1 MTRPPAPGAWPSPI
15 TPEVVTAA
23 SVSLGGPVCD
33 GEHLWWAELRPAEAG
48 RVQLVRRRLDGAD
61 DPTDVLPD
69 GFSARTRVHEYGGGA
84 WWVAGGLV
92 VFSNWTDQRLW
103 AWRAGSDAGPW
114 PLTPEPA
121 GGGGERFADLR
132 LLDGP
137 DGSTWVLAVHEH
149 HGAPAAGDGV
159 AAGDR
164 PAEPSNDLVAVRVV
178 APGAAPVAPVVLVD
192 GTDFVSHPR
201 PSPDAAAVAWLQWD
215 HPRMPWDGTELWA
228 AALAFGDDGPV
239 LERPRLVAGGP
250 DESIA
255 QPEWAPTG
263 NLHLVSDRPHPDGD
277 DGHDDDGWWSLYRCA
292 EPGLPTVGPDG
303 ATAIEPVLAVD
314 RTELAQPQWVFGQS
328 WYAWAPDGTIVACGR
343 RDGRDR
349 LLVGAPTPVAVLNR
363 CTAVDGLTTTT
374 RGVAAVAASFD
385 AEPAVIEL
393 VDIADALAAG
403 RDPTVVVHRAPR
415 ALGIDAS
422 WWSVPQHVEVSG
434 PGGVVR
440 ALVYPP
446 TNPDVAA
453 AQEALPPLLV
463 LIHGGP
469 TSAARPMLAL
479 ATQYWTS
486 RGFCVAD
493 VNYRGSTGYGRR
505 FRRALDGAWGVAD
518 VEDVCAVAADLARR
532 GIVDA
537 DRMAIRGG
545 SAGGFTVL
553 GALLSPDGAFGAAAC
568 LYAVTDLAG
577 LVADT
582 HKFEVHYTDTLV
594 GPWPE
599 AADVYRERSPVHHLD
614 QLATPVIVFQGLD
627 DAVVPPSQA
636 EALVAALDEAS
647 VPHAYVAFAGE
658 QHGFRQAATI
668 ERVLRDE
675 LYFYRRVL
683 DIADGSATDGDA
695 GAVSVPDL
703 VIHHLDATS
712 GT

>member
-1 MTRPPAPGAWPSPI
+1 MTHPPAPGAWPSPI
-15 TPEVVTAA
+15 TPAVVTAA
-23 SVSLGGPVCD
+23 AVSLGGPVCD
-33 GEHLWWAELRPAEAG
+33 GDHLWWSELRPAEAG
-48 RVQLVRRRLDGAD
+48 RVQLVRRRLDHAET
-61 DPTDVLPD
+61 PTDVLPD

-84 WWVAGGLV
+84 WWVAGGLA

-103 AWRAGSDAGPW
+103 AWRPGIDAEPW
-114 PLTPEPA
+114 PLTAEA
-121 GGGGERFADLR
+121 LDREERFADLR
-132 LLDGP
+132 LVDAP
-137 DGSTWVLAVHEH
+137 DGTTWVLAVREH
-149 HGAPAAGDGV
+149 HGTVVGGDH
-159 AAGDR
+159 
-164 PAEPSNDLVAVRVV
+164 AEPTNDLVAVRVV
-178 APGAAPVAPVVLVD
+178 ADGAEPARPVVLVA
-192 GTDFVSHPR
+192 GADFVSHPR
-201 PSPDAAAVAWLQWD
+201 PSPDATAMAWLQWD

-228 AALAFGDDGPV
+228 AALDFGPDGPV
-239 LERPRLVAGGP
+239 LAQPRRVAGGP

-263 NLHLVSDRPHPDGD
+263 HLHLVSDRSHHDGD
-277 DGHDDDGWWSLYRCA
+277 DDHADDGWWSLYRCA
-292 EPGLPTVGPDG
+292 EPGLPTAGPDG
-303 ATAIEPVLAVD
+303 AAALEPVLVVD

-328 WYAWAPDGTIVACGR
+328 WYAWAPDETLVACGR
-343 RDGRDR
+343 CDGRDR
-349 LLVGAPTPVAVLNR
+349 LLVGAPAPVTVLDR
-363 CTAVDGLTTTT
+363 YTAVDGLTATTW
-374 RGVAAVAASFD
+374 GVAAVAAGFD
-385 AEPAVIEL
+385 AEPSVIEL
-393 VDIADALAAG
+393 VDVAGALVAG
-403 RDPTVVVHRAPR
+403 QDPTVVVHRTPR
-415 ALGIDAS
+415 ALGIDPS
-422 WWSVPQHVEVSG
+422 WWSTPQHVEVSG

-446 TNPDVAA
+446 TNPEVVVE
-453 AQEALPPLLV
+453 AQASLPPLLV

-505 FRRALDGAWGVAD
+505 YRRALDGAWGVAD
-518 VEDVCAVAADLARR
+518 VEDVCAVAADLATRR
-532 GIVDA
+532 IVDA
-537 DRMAIRGG
+537 GRMAIRGG

-553 GALLSPDGAFGAAAC
+553 GALLSPDGAFGVAAC

-582 HKFEVHYTDTLV
+582 HKFEAHYTDTLV

-599 AADVYRERSPVHHLD
+599 AADVYRQRSPVHHLD
-614 QLATPVIVFQGLD
+614 HLGTPVIVFQGLD

-636 EALVAALDEAS
+636 EALVAALDEAQ

-683 DIADGSATDGDA
+683 GIAEASATDGDPEA
-695 GAVSVPDL
+695 APAPDL